1 MNLSTITTIIA
12 FIGEV
17 FGTITGLGNAT
28 FFVPMLS
35 YFTSFDRV
43 LGIVAFIHVFSNI
56 TRMSFFWKNIS
67 TEVFVKFGISNII
80 FVTIGAFFTKFV
92 DINIIEIFLGAVLM
106 AFSLYEIIF
115 KKLVIFMPPKL
126 EVLSGAVAGFFGGLV
141 GTSGPFRSFVL
152 INMGL
157 SKEVYIATSV
167 AVDFIGDVL
176 RLLVYIFNGFVNNEI
191 ITILPIVFLASFIGA
206 FVGQKVLYLIP
217 AKIFNNLVIFF
228 LFMLGFGLAFKHIDV
243 AALLGSVIK
252 R

>member
-1 MNLSTITTIIA
+1 MNLTIVSTLIA
-12 FIGEV
+12 FIGEI

-35 YFTSFDRV
+35 FFTSFDHV

-67 TEVFVKFGISNII
+67 KEVFIKFGISNII
-80 FVTIGAFFTKFV
+80 FVTIGAFFTRFIDV
-92 DINIIEIFLGAVLM
+92 NIIEIFLGIVLM
-106 AFSLYEIIF
+106 GFSFYEVVF
-115 KKLVIFMPPKL
+115 KKLTVSMSPKI

-152 INMGL
+152 INIGL

-176 RLLVYIFNGFVNNEI
+176 RLLVYIYNGFVNSQVLAM
-191 ITILPIVFLASFIGA
+191 LPFVFSASLIGAFIGKKLLSYIPAKLFNTLVIVFL
-206 FVGQKVLYLIP
+206 FV
-217 AKIFNNLVIFF
+217 
-228 LFMLGFGLAFKHIDV
+228 LGFGLSFKHIDV
-243 AALLGSVIK
+243 LALLAIVK
-252 R
+252 K